1 MLCAQGSPETTHEH
15 DNPHTSSAPPHQ
27 TSPGGDISNPRKRL
41 PTVEKQTYLRAHRSE
56 FDARVHGS
64 PIYHHDGKAKAKP
77 VNGRRPA
84 PPPPPSTPTHTRACT
99 QTLHKV
105 ASTGLHTLELTV
117 GQQSLLGNSTLVF
130 FLSYDCRPC
139 GNLQDIARNHLSVR
153 LYPGTVQQK
162 TTNKTKRTTTT
173 KQQMLA
179 LKSTSCC
186 NKELVPPILPHPPHH
201 PLHLFVLRCSCRVF

>member
-1 MLCAQGSPETTHEH
+1 ML
-15 DNPHTSSAPPHQ
+15 SACC
-27 TSPGGDISNPRKRL
+27 
-41 PTVEKQTYLRAHRSE
+41 AHRGPQKPPMNMTTPIPPRPPLTRHPLAATSQIPGNDSPQWRSRHTYE
-56 FDARVHGS
+56 HIEASLMLGFMEVLYTITMAKLRLSQSTAEDPLPPPTPLHPHSHARVH
-64 PIYHHDGKAKAKP
+64 
-77 VNGRRPA
+77 
-84 PPPPPSTPTHTRACT
+84 T
-99 QTLHKV
+99 
-105 ASTGLHTLELTV
+105 
-117 GQQSLLGNSTLVF
+117 NSTQSSQYWAPYFRTDSRPTVTPWKLYPRF

-186 NKELVPPILPHPPHH
+186 NKELVPPILPHP
-201 PLHLFVLRCSCRVF
+201 LSSSSSSFCSSL